1 MTCCTMTSRKAL
13 TYARSHHA
21 LSNLQ
26 FELGDASSLPFADE
40 AFAASLA
47 QLVLTFVLALT

>member
-1 MTCCTMTSRKAL
+1 MTSRKAL